1 MDKLFVIAIGGTG
14 MRCLESFVHLCAI
27 GMFDNQTI
35 DILTLDTDQ
44 NNGNKGRVET
54 LIDLYNKVKSNDEN
68 NIDGGQPNANTF
80 FSAKLKLSRFFTKYT
95 EPTRKTYKVLSAS
108 NVSTLKTAENQD
120 LSDLFFDRNTVQAF
134 NLERG
139 YRAQTHLGSMLMYH
153 GIIDAARNVA
163 RNGDNASVE
172 EKELKAFIEELQNNQ
187 GHARV
192 FVFGSVFGGTG
203 ASSIPVIPVALQDA
217 VSIYSGGANTLD
229 TMRVKFASTLLTN
242 YFSFSSP
249 DAAQKNDAED
259 GKVIADSNNFALNSQ
274 AALQF
279 YETDPTVKKTYRRF
293 YHIGWPFKTA
303 SYANDGRVI
312 TGGAEQKNACHVAE
326 LLCACSAYDFFTLE
340 DDKLNNGEAN
350 YYYRTV
356 NVKDDGNLELKGSD
370 FIDKGGLLEN
380 KLGSFFSF
388 AHIVLSQYEAA
399 WSDAEGTGV
408 RGLLSRFSQQN
419 IKDYEGGISPN
430 QARQIDEYLK
440 AFGYKFDER
449 TKNMEKGWIYQVHDS
464 VPGTFIF
471 LEDAFKTRKDEMKK
485 VCAGQLFANPSHNWS
500 QLTGVFSK
508 TDNSVDVLIKNMNE
522 EKTRPNANQN
532 VASTKE
538 KFLAHI
544 YNAIS
549 AEQKFDKL

>member
-1 MDKLFVIAIGGTG
+1 MDNLFVIAIGGTG

-44 NNGNKGRVET
+44 NNGNKGRVEM

-68 NIDGGQPNANTF
+68 RIDGGQPNANTF
-80 FSAKLKLSRFFTKYT
+80 FSAKLNLYKFFTKYT
-95 EPTRKTYKVLSAS
+95 ESTRKTYKVLSTS
-108 NVSTLKTAENQD
+108 SIPHSRSGENTD
-120 LSDLFFDRNTVQAF
+120 LSDLFFDKESVQAF

-153 GIIDAARNVA
+153 GIVDAARNAA
-163 RNGDNASVE
+163 RNGDNAFVE
-172 EKELKAFIEELQNNQ
+172 EKALKKFVEKLQNTQ
-187 GHARV
+187 DHARV

-203 ASSIPVIPVALQDA
+203 ASSIPVIPVALRDA
-217 VSIYSGGANTLD
+217 VTIYSNGANTLD
-229 TMRVKFASTLLTN
+229 TMQVKFASTLLTD

-249 DAAQKNDAED
+249 DATQMNDNED

-279 YETDPTVKKTYRRF
+279 YQADPTVRKTYRRF
-293 YHIGWPFKTA
+293 YHIGWPFTHI
-303 SYANDGRVI
+303 SYANEGKVI
-312 TGGAEQKNACHVAE
+312 TGGAEQKNTCHVTE
-326 LLCACSAYDFFTLE
+326 LLCACSAYDFFMR
-340 DDKLNNGEAN
+340 DDEELNNEEAN
-350 YYYRTV
+350 YYYRTI
-356 NVKDDGNLELKGSD
+356 NVKDEGQLELKGVD
-370 FIDKGGLLEN
+370 FIDKGGLLDN

-399 WSDAEGTGV
+399 WTDGERVGV
-408 RGLLSRFSQQN
+408 RGLLSRFKEQR
-419 IKDYEGGISPN
+419 ITDYDGITPN
-430 QARQIDEYLK
+430 QARQIDEYLRL
-440 AFGYKFDER
+440 FGYKFDER
-449 TKNMEKGWIYQVHDS
+449 TGNMEKGWIYQLHDS

-471 LEDAFKTRKDEMKK
+471 LEDAFKEKKSEMKK
-485 VCAGQLFANPSHNWS
+485 ISSGQLFANPNHNWS
-500 QLTGVFSK
+500 QLTGVFNK
-508 TDNSVDVLIKNMNE
+508 TDNSVDVLVRNMNE
-522 EKTRPNANQN
+522 EKTRPYATQN